1 MLKYVDPQRYFPN
14 DTIIEHFPKLF
25 LSQVTPLKVL
35 TIRIYNHSP
44 RKTRGKNVLKSVDG
58 RGEAGVGQESLF
70 GDDNN
75 IEKMILVR
83 KAFW

>member
-1 MLKYVDPQRYFPN
+1 MSG
-14 DTIIEHFPKLF
+14 H
-25 LSQVTPLKVL
+25 VTPLIVL

-58 RGEAGVGQESLF
+58 GGESGVGQESLF
-70 GDDNN
+70 GENN
-75 IEKMILVR
+75 NNEKMVLVR

>member
-1 MLKYVDPQRYFPN
+1 MYILK
-14 DTIIEHFPKLF
+14 DTFQIIPKC
-25 LSQVTPLKVL
+25 QVTLRIVL

-58 RGEAGVGQESLF
+58 GGETGIGQESLF
-70 GDDNN
+70 GENN
-75 IEKMILVR
+75 NSEKRMAVMILVR

>member
-1 MLKYVDPQRYFPN
+1 M
-14 DTIIEHFPKLF
+14 
-25 LSQVTPLKVL
+25 L

-58 RGEAGVGQESLF
+58 GGETRIGQESLF
-70 GDDNN
+70 GENN
-75 IEKMILVR
+75 NDEKMILVRKAFLEKKNNNEKMILVR

>member
-1 MLKYVDPQRYFPN
+1 M
-14 DTIIEHFPKLF
+14 
-25 LSQVTPLKVL
+25 L

-58 RGEAGVGQESLF
+58 RCEARVGQESLF
-70 GDDNN
+70 GENN
-75 IEKMILVR
+75 NNEKRMAVMILVR

>member
-1 MLKYVDPQRYFPN
+1 M
-14 DTIIEHFPKLF
+14 
-25 LSQVTPLKVL
+25 L

-70 GDDNN
+70 GENN
-75 IEKMILVR
+75 NNEKMILVSN
-83 KAFW
+83 KVNSDDWSL